1 MASAKVNA
9 ENEFPH
15 LRGATDNGSWMMT
28 KPIATARYNRYVVV
42 EFDKGA
48 DAQEFFYQLC
58 EQMGYD
64 PRRGK
69 RSLPPG
75 TGLEWA
81 LRRLGPKH
89 ANKLKRAAS
98 GRAQP
103 K

>member
-1 MASAKVNA
+1 
-9 ENEFPH
+9 
-15 LRGATDNGSWMMT
+15 MT

-48 DAQEFFYQLC
+48 DAQEFFYQLG
-58 EQMGYD
+58 EQMGYN
-64 PRRGK
+64 PRKGK
-69 RSLPPG
+69 GKGYLPPG

-81 LRRLGPKH
+81 LSRLGPKH

-98 GRAQP
+98 SRAQR